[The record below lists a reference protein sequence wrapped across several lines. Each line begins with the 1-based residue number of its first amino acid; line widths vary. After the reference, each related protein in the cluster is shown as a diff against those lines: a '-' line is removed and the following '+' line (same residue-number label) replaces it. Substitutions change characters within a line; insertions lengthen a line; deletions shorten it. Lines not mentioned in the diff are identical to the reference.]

1 MAESEQAGLR
11 NITGDVKARDGFN
24 VRVEVEH
31 DDVSIDG
38 IRDGI
43 AELLGGKVLARRADA
58 EPGKPGR
65 ITAAVISVQV
75 SVRLSDDKRDV
86 RLELLGQMRELELQL
101 LDDTLSSDGRMKLR
115 LLAQCLHTR
124 SAGEGA
130 EDVRIDEAAR
140 A

>member
-1 MAESEQAGLR
+1 MA
-11 NITGDVKARDGFN
+11 DVGKRRDGFS

-31 DDVSIDG
+31 DHVSIDG
-38 IRDGI
+38 MREGI

-65 ITAAVISVQV
+65 ITAAVIGVQV
-75 SVRLSDDKRDV
+75 SVRLPDDERDV
-86 RLELLGQMRELELQL
+86 RLELLEQMRELELQL

-115 LLAQCLHTR
+115 LLAQCL
-124 SAGEGA
+124 
-130 EDVRIDEAAR
+130 DVRAALGDRLAGLDEGER